1 MQRRLYGTIGNDAS
15 MKKLFYL
22 AAAVFAYDVSAAT
35 MTASVVTIHDGYTV
49 TVVDAAKKQHKV
61 RLAGIDA
68 PDLKQAYGP
77 QSKQNLSKLVLKK
90 TVVVDWST
98 RDRNK
103 RIIGKIMLDET
114 GADCAFRSCIKSL
127 DAGLQQIRDGFAW
140 HNKQYEPEQSS
151 EDRTR
156 YAAAEAKAKTAKTG
170 LWADEKPVPPW
181 EWRAQRK
188 KR

>member
-77 QSKQNLSKLVLKK
+77 QSDRK
-90 TVVVDWST
+90 ST
-98 RDRNK
+98 RLN
-103 RIIGKIMLDET
+103 
-114 GADCAFRSCIKSL
+114 
-127 DAGLQQIRDGFAW
+127 
-140 HNKQYEPEQSS
+140 SS
-151 EDRTR
+151 H
-156 YAAAEAKAKTAKTG
+156 
-170 LWADEKPVPPW
+170 
-181 EWRAQRK
+181 
-188 KR
+188 

>member
-1 MQRRLYGTIGNDAS
+1 
-15 MKKLFYL
+15 MKISLLF
-22 AAAVFAYDVSAAT
+22 AAAAFACNVNAAT
-35 MTASVVTIHDGYTV
+35 LTATVVSIQDGYTV
-49 TVVDAAKKQHKV
+49 TVVDASKAQYKV

-68 PDLKQAYGP
+68 PDLRQAYGP
-77 QSKQNLSKLVLKK
+77 QSKQNLSKLLLKQ
-90 TVVVDWST
+90 TVVVEWGT
-98 RDRNK
+98 RDRSK
-103 RIIGKIMLDET
+103 RLVGKIMLDES

-140 HNKQYEPEQSS
+140 HNKQYEPEQSP
-151 EDRTR
+151 EDRAR